1 MENTE
6 NQIELKRPHE
16 IKEYLDQYV
25 IGQDEAK
32 KILSVAVYNHYKRLF
47 TNLQLNA
54 EINKSNILMLGE
66 TGTGKTYLV
75 KTIAKLLNI
84 PCYIADATTLTE
96 AGYVGDDVETIL
108 SGALQNANFDV
119 KRTEMSIIFID
130 EIDKIARKSD
140 NPSITRDVSGEG
152 VQQALLKIVE
162 GNTVGVPPK
171 GGRKHPQQD
180 LVYIDTSNILFIA
193 CGAFSGIEKNIKKRI
208 NYNSVGF
215 NSKKN
220 IELSDSDILKFTT
233 AQDLK
238 SFGLIPELIGRF
250 PVITNTNALSEDDL
264 VRIIKEPE
272 NAILKQFEALFEMD
286 GTTLHF
292 EDEAIREVAKMALEL
307 KIGARGIRSIL
318 ETILI
323 DFMYEIPRLGIN
335 TVIITSD
342 IVNEKLNEKYR
353 YYVA

>member
-1 MENTE
+1 MTE
-6 NQIELKRPHE
+6 INDEITLKRPHE
-16 IKEYLDQYV
+16 IKEYLDKYV
-25 IGQDEAK
+25 IGQDKAK
-32 KILSVAVYNHYKRLF
+32 KVLSVAVYNHYKRLF
-47 TNLQLNA
+47 TNLQSNA

-75 KTIAKLLNI
+75 KTIARLLNV

-96 AGYVGDDVETIL
+96 AGYVGSDVETIL

-152 VQQALLKIVE
+152 VQQALLKMIE
-162 GNTVGVPPK
+162 GDNIGVPPK

-286 GTTLHF
+286 GATLHF

-335 TVIITSD
+335 TVTITSD

>member
-1 MENTE
+1 MTE
-6 NQIELKRPHE
+6 INDEITLKRPHE
-16 IKEYLDQYV
+16 IKEYLDKYV
-25 IGQDEAK
+25 IGQDKAK
-32 KILSVAVYNHYKRLF
+32 KVLSVAVYNHYKRLF
-47 TNLQLNA
+47 TNLQSNA

-75 KTIAKLLNI
+75 KTIARLLNV

-96 AGYVGDDVETIL
+96 AGYVGSDVETIL

-152 VQQALLKIVE
+152 VQQALLKMIE
-162 GNTVGVPPK
+162 GDNIGVPPK

-238 SFGLIPELIGRF
+238 SFGLIPELVGRF

-286 GTTLHF
+286 GATLQF

-335 TVIITSD
+335 TVTITSD

>member
-1 MENTE
+1 MDEINNEIT
-6 NQIELKRPHE
+6 LKRPHE

-32 KILSVAVYNHYKRLF
+32 KVLSVAVYNHYKRLF
-47 TNLQLNA
+47 TNLQLNS

-75 KTIAKLLNI
+75 KTIAKLLNV

-96 AGYVGDDVETIL
+96 AGYVGSDVETIL
-108 SGALQNANFDV
+108 SGALQNANFDI

-130 EIDKIARKSD
+130 EIDKIARKSE

-162 GNTVGVPPK
+162 GDVVGVPPK
-171 GGRKHPQQD
+171 GGRKHPNQD
-180 LVYIDTSNILFIA
+180 LIHINTSNILFIA
-193 CGAFSGIEKNIKKRI
+193 CGAFSGIEKNIKRRI

-220 IELSDSDILKFTT
+220 VELSDSDILKFTT
-233 AQDLK
+233 SQDLK

-250 PVITNTNALSEDDL
+250 PVITNTNALSENDL
-264 VRIIKEPE
+264 MKIIKEPK
-272 NAILKQFEALFEMD
+272 NAILKQFKTLFEMD
-286 GTTLHF
+286 GAALHF
-292 EDEAIREVAKMALEL
+292 EEEAIREVAKMALEL

-323 DFMYEIPRLGIN
+323 DFMYDIPRLGTNIV
-335 TVIITSD
+335 TITPE
-342 IVNEKLNEKYR
+342 IVNEKLNKKYR
-353 YYVA
+353 YHVA

>member
-1 MENTE
+1 MDEINNEIT
-6 NQIELKRPHE
+6 LKRPHE

-32 KILSVAVYNHYKRLF
+32 KVLSVAVYNHYKRLF
-47 TNLQLNA
+47 TNLQLNS

-75 KTIAKLLNI
+75 KTIAKLLNV

-96 AGYVGDDVETIL
+96 AGYVGSDVETIL
-108 SGALQNANFDV
+108 SGALQNANFDI

-130 EIDKIARKSD
+130 EIDKIARKSE

-162 GNTVGVPPK
+162 GDVVGVPPK
-171 GGRKHPQQD
+171 GGRKHPNQD
-180 LVYIDTSNILFIA
+180 LIHINTSNILFIA
-193 CGAFSGIEKNIKKRI
+193 CGAFSGIEKNIKRRI

-220 IELSDSDILKFTT
+220 VELNDSDILKFATS
-233 AQDLK
+233 QDLK

-250 PVITNTNALSEDDL
+250 PVITNTNALSENDL
-264 VRIIKEPE
+264 MKIIKEPK
-272 NAILKQFEALFEMD
+272 NAILKQFKTLFEMD
-286 GTTLHF
+286 GATLHF
-292 EDEAIREVAKMALEL
+292 EEEAIREVAKMALEL

-323 DFMYEIPRLGIN
+323 DFMYDIPRLGTNIV
-335 TVIITSD
+335 TITPE
-342 IVNEKLNEKYR
+342 IVNEKLNKKYR
-353 YYVA
+353 YHVA